1 MDANWA
7 RSFGSIHC
15 LFAPARRPPL
25 LFELRSVRSPFWSP
39 HGEAKAERK
48 RIVRGSQSNHGK
60 SDLQEPPV
68 FLAKKSFVRPY
79 RWETK
84 LLLILELQT
93 RRCLEAI
100 RTEPFCPE
108 WQLAIWTRFYIW
120 RANQFW
126 VVGPRRGETGFCR
139 VEFRG
144 LGGWVEALRNAPD
157 APRTL
162 ICASGVNIYGDRG
175 EEELIEESPIGSAG
189 FLCSVA
195 VAWEEEAMRAARFGV
210 RVVTIRIA
218 MVLGRKGALALMLP
232 AFWLGLGGR
241 LGSGNQ
247 WMPWIHVEDVANLFL
262 HAARE
267 VSLAG
272 PLNGLSPFP
281 IRNRDFTRILGRT
294 LRRPTILAVPSF
306 ILKAVL
312 QDQASL
318 LLDSE
323 RALPKRALET
333 GFRFRF
339 PYLEEALQNLL
350 KERRIS

>member
-1 MDANWA
+1 MVPNQTIVIGLTGA
-7 RSFGSIHC
+7 SGLLGQEII
-15 LFAPARRPPL
+15 RRA
-25 LFELRSVRSPFWSP
+25 V
-39 HGEAKAERK
+39 
-48 RIVRGSQSNHGK
+48 SQGDQVVAYSRTP
-60 SDLQEPPV
+60 DQPV
-68 FLAKKSFVRPY
+68 SG
-79 RWETK
+79 
-84 LLLILELQT
+84 
-93 RRCLEAI
+93 AI
-100 RTEPFCPE
+100 RTEAFGPGMAVSNLDAILH
-108 WQLAIWTRFYIW
+108 LAGESILGRWTK
-120 RANQFW
+120 A
-126 VVGPRRGETGFCR
+126 RRDRILQSRIQGTR
-139 VEFRG
+139 SV
-144 LGGWVEALRNAPD
+144 VEALQNAPNP
-157 APRTL
+157 PRTL

-175 EEELIEESPIGSAG
+175 EEELIEESSVGSAG

-267 VSLAG
+267 ESLAG

-281 IRNRDFTRILGRT
+281 VRNRDFTRILGST
-294 LRRPTILAVPSF
+294 LRRPTFLVMPSF

-339 PYLEEALQNLL
+339 PYLEGALQNLL
-350 KERRIS
+350 KERRIP

>member
-1 MDANWA
+1 MVPNQTIVIGLTGA
-7 RSFGSIHC
+7 SG
-15 LFAPARRPPL
+15 L
-25 LFELRSVRSPFWSP
+25 LGQEIIRQAV
-39 HGEAKAERK
+39 
-48 RIVRGSQSNHGK
+48 SQGDQVVAYSRTP
-60 SDLQEPPV
+60 DQPV
-68 FLAKKSFVRPY
+68 SG
-79 RWETK
+79 
-84 LLLILELQT
+84 
-93 RRCLEAI
+93 AI
-100 RTEPFCPE
+100 RTEAFVPGMAVSNLDAILH
-108 WQLAIWTRFYIW
+108 LAGESILGRWTKARRDRILQS
-120 RANQFW
+120 RIQGTRW
-126 VVGPRRGETGFCR
+126 VVES
-139 VEFRG
+139 
-144 LGGWVEALRNAPD
+144 LQNAPNP
-157 APRTL
+157 PRTL

-175 EEELIEESPIGSAG
+175 EEELIEESSVGSAG

-267 VSLAG
+267 ESLAG

-281 IRNRDFTRILGRT
+281 VRNRDFTRILGST
-294 LRRPTILAVPSF
+294 LRRPTFLVVPSF

-350 KERRIS
+350 KERRIP

>member
-1 MDANWA
+1 MAK
-7 RSFGSIHC
+7 
-15 LFAPARRPPL
+15 RRRN
-25 LFELRSVRSPFWSP
+25 E
-39 HGEAKAERK
+39 
-48 RIVRGSQSNHGK
+48 RGSFVVPNQTMVIGLTGASG
-60 SDLQEPPV
+60 LLGQEIIRQAVSLGDQVVAYSRAPNPPV
-68 FLAKKSFVRPY
+68 SG
-79 RWETK
+79 
-84 LLLILELQT
+84 
-93 RRCLEAI
+93 AI
-100 RTEPFCPE
+100 RTEPFCPGMAVSNLDAILH
-108 WQLAIWTRFYIW
+108 LAGESILGRWTKTRRDRILQS
-120 RANQFW
+120 RIQGTRW
-126 VVGPRRGETGFCR
+126 V
-139 VEFRG
+139 
-144 LGGWVEALRNAPD
+144 VEALRNAPD

-232 AFWLGLGGR
+232 AFLLGLGGR

>member
-1 MDANWA
+1 VVPNQTIVIGLTGA
-7 RSFGSIHC
+7 SG
-15 LFAPARRPPL
+15 L
-25 LFELRSVRSPFWSP
+25 LGQEIISRAV
-39 HGEAKAERK
+39 
-48 RIVRGSQSNHGK
+48 SQGDQVVAYSRTP
-60 SDLQEPPV
+60 DQPV
-68 FLAKKSFVRPY
+68 SG
-79 RWETK
+79 
-84 LLLILELQT
+84 
-93 RRCLEAI
+93 AI
-100 RTEPFCPE
+100 RTEAFGPGMAVSNLDAILH
-108 WQLAIWTRFYIW
+108 LAGESILGRWTK
-120 RANQFW
+120 A
-126 VVGPRRGETGFCR
+126 RRDRILQSRIQGTR
-139 VEFRG
+139 SV
-144 LGGWVEALRNAPD
+144 VEALQNAPNP
-157 APRTL
+157 PRTL

-175 EEELIEESPIGSAG
+175 EEELIEESSVGSAG

-247 WMPWIHVEDVANLFL
+247 WMPWIHVEDMANLFL

-267 VSLAG
+267 ESLAG

-281 IRNRDFTRILGRT
+281 VRNRDFTRILGST
-294 LRRPTILAVPSF
+294 LRRPTFLVMPSF

-339 PYLEEALQNLL
+339 PYLEGALQNLL
-350 KERRIS
+350 KERRIP

>member
-1 MDANWA
+1 MVPNQTMVIGLTGA
-7 RSFGSIHC
+7 SG
-15 LFAPARRPPL
+15 L
-25 LFELRSVRSPFWSP
+25 LGQEIIR
-39 HGEAKAERK
+39 EA
-48 RIVRGSQSNHGK
+48 VSQGDQVVAYSRTP
-60 SDLQEPPV
+60 DQPV
-68 FLAKKSFVRPY
+68 SG
-79 RWETK
+79 
-84 LLLILELQT
+84 
-93 RRCLEAI
+93 AI
-100 RTEPFCPE
+100 RTEPFGPGMAVSNLDAILH
-108 WQLAIWTRFYIW
+108 LAGESILGRWTKTRRDRILQS
-120 RANQFW
+120 RIQGTRW
-126 VVGPRRGETGFCR
+126 V
-139 VEFRG
+139 
-144 LGGWVEALRNAPD
+144 VEALQSAPD
-157 APRTL
+157 PPRTL
-162 ICASGVNIYGDRG
+162 ISASGVNIYGDRG
-175 EEELIEESPIGSAG
+175 EEELIEESPVGSAG

-195 VAWEEEAMRAARFGV
+195 VAWEEEAMHAARFGV

-267 VSLAG
+267 ESLAG

-281 IRNRDFTRILGRT
+281 VRNRDFTRILGST
-294 LRRPTILAVPSF
+294 LGRPTFLVMPSF

-339 PYLEEALQNLL
+339 PYLEGALQNLL
-350 KERRIS
+350 KERRIP

>member
-1 MDANWA
+1 
-7 RSFGSIHC
+7 
-15 LFAPARRPPL
+15 
-25 LFELRSVRSPFWSP
+25 
-39 HGEAKAERK
+39 
-48 RIVRGSQSNHGK
+48 
-60 SDLQEPPV
+60 LQ
-68 FLAKKSFVRPY
+68 
-79 RWETK
+79 
-84 LLLILELQT
+84 
-93 RRCLEAI
+93 
-100 RTEPFCPE
+100 
-108 WQLAIWTRFYIW
+108 
-120 RANQFW
+120 
-126 VVGPRRGETGFCR
+126 
-139 VEFRG
+139 
-144 LGGWVEALRNAPD
+144 NAPNP
-157 APRTL
+157 PRTL

-175 EEELIEESPIGSAG
+175 EEELIEESSVGSAG

-267 VSLAG
+267 ESLAG

-281 IRNRDFTRILGRT
+281 VRNRDFTRILGST
-294 LRRPTILAVPSF
+294 LRRPTFLVVPSF

-350 KERRIS
+350 KERRIP

>member
-1 MDANWA
+1 MAK
-7 RSFGSIHC
+7 
-15 LFAPARRPPL
+15 RRRN
-25 LFELRSVRSPFWSP
+25 E
-39 HGEAKAERK
+39 
-48 RIVRGSQSNHGK
+48 RGSFVVPNQTMVIGLTGASG
-60 SDLQEPPV
+60 LLGQEIIRQAVSLGDQVVAYSRAPNPPV
-68 FLAKKSFVRPY
+68 SG
-79 RWETK
+79 
-84 LLLILELQT
+84 
-93 RRCLEAI
+93 AI
-100 RTEPFCPE
+100 RTEPFGPGMAVSNLDAILH
-108 WQLAIWTRFYIW
+108 LAGESILGRWTKARRDRILQS
-120 RANQFW
+120 RIQGTRW
-126 VVGPRRGETGFCR
+126 V
-139 VEFRG
+139 
-144 LGGWVEALRNAPD
+144 VEALRNAPD

-294 LRRPTILAVPSF
+294 LRRPTFLAVPSF

>member
-1 MDANWA
+1 MLIGLTGASGFLGQGIIRQA
-7 RSFGSIHC
+7 
-15 LFAPARRPPL
+15 
-25 LFELRSVRSPFWSP
+25 V
-39 HGEAKAERK
+39 
-48 RIVRGSQSNHGK
+48 SQGDQVVAYSRTP
-60 SDLQEPPV
+60 DQPV
-68 FLAKKSFVRPY
+68 SG
-79 RWETK
+79 
-84 LLLILELQT
+84 
-93 RRCLEAI
+93 AI
-100 RTEPFCPE
+100 RTEAFGPGMAVSNLDAILH
-108 WQLAIWTRFYIW
+108 LAGESILGRWTKARRDRILQS
-120 RANQFW
+120 RVQGTRW
-126 VVGPRRGETGFCR
+126 V
-139 VEFRG
+139 
-144 LGGWVEALRNAPD
+144 VEALQNATNP
-157 APRTL
+157 PGTL

-175 EEELIEESPIGSAG
+175 EEELIEESPVGSAG
-189 FLCSVA
+189 FLCGVA
-195 VAWEEEAMRAARFGV
+195 VAWEEEAMGAARFGV

-267 VSLAG
+267 ESIAG

-281 IRNRDFTRILGRT
+281 VRNRDFTRILGST
-294 LRRPTILAVPSF
+294 IRRPTFHVVPSF

-312 QDQASL
+312 QEQASL

-350 KERRIS
+350 KERRIP

>member
-1 MDANWA
+1 MAVSNLDAILHLA
-7 RSFGSIHC
+7 GESI
-15 LFAPARRPPL
+15 LGRWTKARRD
-25 LFELRSVRSPFWSP
+25 
-39 HGEAKAERK
+39 
-48 RIVRGSQSNHGK
+48 RILQSRIQGT
-60 SDLQEPPV
+60 
-68 FLAKKSFVRPY
+68 
-79 RWETK
+79 RW
-84 LLLILELQT
+84 
-93 RRCLEAI
+93 
-100 RTEPFCPE
+100 
-108 WQLAIWTRFYIW
+108 
-120 RANQFW
+120 
-126 VVGPRRGETGFCR
+126 V
-139 VEFRG
+139 
-144 LGGWVEALRNAPD
+144 VEALQNAPNP
-157 APRTL
+157 PRTL

-175 EEELIEESPIGSAG
+175 EEELIEESSVGSAG

-232 AFWLGLGGR
+232 AFWLGLGGQ

-267 VSLAG
+267 ESLAG

-281 IRNRDFTRILGRT
+281 VRNRDFTRILGST
-294 LRRPTILAVPSF
+294 LRRPTFLVMPSF

-350 KERRIS
+350 KERRIP

>member
-1 MDANWA
+1 MVPNQTIVIGLTGA
-7 RSFGSIHC
+7 SGLLGQEII
-15 LFAPARRPPL
+15 RRA
-25 LFELRSVRSPFWSP
+25 V
-39 HGEAKAERK
+39 
-48 RIVRGSQSNHGK
+48 SQGDQVVAYSRTP
-60 SDLQEPPV
+60 DQPV
-68 FLAKKSFVRPY
+68 SG
-79 RWETK
+79 
-84 LLLILELQT
+84 
-93 RRCLEAI
+93 AI
-100 RTEPFCPE
+100 RTEAFGPGMAVSNLDAILH
-108 WQLAIWTRFYIW
+108 LAGESILGRWTK
-120 RANQFW
+120 A
-126 VVGPRRGETGFCR
+126 RRDRILQSRIQGTR
-139 VEFRG
+139 SV
-144 LGGWVEALRNAPD
+144 VEAFQNAPNP
-157 APRTL
+157 PRTL

-175 EEELIEESPIGSAG
+175 EEELIEESSVGSAG

-267 VSLAG
+267 ESLAG

-281 IRNRDFTRILGRT
+281 VRNRDFTRILGST
-294 LRRPTILAVPSF
+294 LRRPAFLVMPSF

-339 PYLEEALQNLL
+339 PYLEGALQNLL
-350 KERRIS
+350 KERRIP

>member
-1 MDANWA
+1 MAVSNLDAILHLA
-7 RSFGSIHC
+7 GESI
-15 LFAPARRPPL
+15 LGRWTKARRD
-25 LFELRSVRSPFWSP
+25 
-39 HGEAKAERK
+39 
-48 RIVRGSQSNHGK
+48 RILQSRIQGT
-60 SDLQEPPV
+60 
-68 FLAKKSFVRPY
+68 
-79 RWETK
+79 RW
-84 LLLILELQT
+84 I
-93 RRCLEAI
+93 
-100 RTEPFCPE
+100 
-108 WQLAIWTRFYIW
+108 
-120 RANQFW
+120 
-126 VVGPRRGETGFCR
+126 
-139 VEFRG
+139 
-144 LGGWVEALRNAPD
+144 VEALQNAPNP
-157 APRTL
+157 PRTL

-175 EEELIEESPIGSAG
+175 EEELIEESSVGSAG

-262 HAARE
+262 HAARQE
-267 VSLAG
+267 SLAG

-281 IRNRDFTRILGRT
+281 VRNRDFTRILGST
-294 LRRPTILAVPSF
+294 LRRPTFLVMPSF

-339 PYLEEALQNLL
+339 PYLEGALQNLL
-350 KERRIS
+350 KERRIP